1 MWLHMCRGDVS
12 NKSRSYNSTQSSHAI
27 ECIKNV
33 CQLLYNCRPLSL
45 SVCLSPCLCLSLSLS
60 LCLSLSISLSMSP
73 SLFVSVCVSVCLCVS
88 VSLYV
93 CLYVSLSLSV
103 SVSLSLSLSLSA
115 SVSVRLCVSVCLSV
129 CLYVCL
135 SLCNCT
141 LANAFSGVRIMCT
154 LYISKFPASVENIN
168 RDSPCVNRCTNIT
181 YGH

>member
-93 CLYVSLSLSV
+93 CLYVSLSV
-103 SVSLSLSLSLSA
+103 SVSLSLCLCLCP
-115 SVSVRLCVSVCLSV
+115 SVCLCLSV
-129 CLYVCL
+129 CLSVCL